1 VFFTDEDRRAYLDWL
16 SECTG
21 KNEVD
26 VLAYCLMTNH
36 IHLVAVPTT
45 EDGLQPALKPLHMR
59 YAQRINRI
67 RRSIRVCISVYL
79 IQIDGPGVGH
89 LY

>member
-16 SECTG
+16 GEYAG

-36 IHLVAVPTT
+36 IHLFAVPTI
-45 EDGLQPALKPLHMR
+45 EDSLQPALKPLHMR
-59 YAQRINRI
+59 YAQRINRS
-67 RRSIRVCISVYL
+67 R
-79 IQIDGPGVGH
+79 G
-89 LY
+89 